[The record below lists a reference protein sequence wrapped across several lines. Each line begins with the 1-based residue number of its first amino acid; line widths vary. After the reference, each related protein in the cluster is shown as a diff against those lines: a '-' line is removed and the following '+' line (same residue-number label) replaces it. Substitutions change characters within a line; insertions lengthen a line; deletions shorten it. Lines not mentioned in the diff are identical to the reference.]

1 VGAQV
6 PADEEFDWA
15 ARYQSA
21 LRALPLAA
29 GAAGLFGVLVNRLV
43 SGVRIIDMSL
53 PRRPLSS

>member
-1 VGAQV
+1 M